1 MLTLYIGSGLTR
13 KQRSLILITII
24 FLSYVALG
32 ALLTSLLMDLSF
44 INGLFFT
51 IVTTLTVGFG
61 DIVPITAVQRAV
73 VCVYASFGIVIL
85 GAAIRLISE
94 AVIEGLEIGY
104 RRRVRQYK
112 KQKRQ
117 KRKEAEQARKWQ
129 LAIEKRLIERNLDIW
144 VRDAPPLGPEVGNTP
159 SRLSMPS
166 LDTRSFHFPVT
177 GGAHLNTEGLFATEL
192 EAAAAEADVPLDKF
206 VHQRIARPLGRIRG
220 DTHDSGLAPRN
231 PTPGSGSAHSAA
243 PLNISSQ
250 TNVAEASSKTR
261 TRMSHWWTLKKVEK
275 MKNNIEDVDSP
286 KAFDAV
292 KMLEKEEKRSLYTKV
307 CL

>member
-1 MLTLYIGSGLTR
+1 
-13 KQRSLILITII
+13 
-24 FLSYVALG
+24 
-32 ALLTSLLMDLSF
+32 MDLSF

-129 LAIEKRLIERNLDIW
+129 LAVEKRLQERNLDIW
-144 VRDAPPLGPEVGNTP
+144 VRDAPPLESEVGNTP
-159 SRLSMPS
+159 SRLSVPS
-166 LDTRSFHFPVT
+166 MDARPFHFPVT
-177 GGAHLNTEGLFATEL
+177 GGAHLNTEGLSATEL
-192 EAAAAEADVPLDKF
+192 DAAATEADVPLDRF
-206 VHQRIARPLGRIRG
+206 VHQRIVKPLGRIRG

-231 PTPGSGSAHSAA
+231 PSPGSGSAHSAA
-243 PLNISSQ
+243 PLNLSSQ
-250 TNVAEASSKTR
+250 GNTAETSTKTR
-261 TRMSHWWTLKKVEK
+261 ARLSRWWTLKKVEK
-275 MKNNIEDVDSP
+275 MKNNIDDSDSP

-292 KMLEKEEKRSLYTKV
+292 KMLEKEEKRDLYTKV
-307 CL
+307 RRYSLIPTAVQHC